1 MTVLLL
7 DDRWPSLIPLEAFGR
22 LGGRLEFTDEVPV
35 NVRWNIDRLVS
46 PEGPGV
52 LVSTDGFDPKVL
64 IRVRAGEEVIVAESR
79 RDPVRHAVRAME
91 RACSIGEWESAQTH
105 RSLLPYLA
113 EEAQEFAD
121 QVVAWEVDGDDQAL
135 LRELGDVLLQVLFH
149 AEIASRRSAFDFA
162 DVAASFVGK
171 LQLRAPY
178 LFDGTDRMVPVE
190 EQERLWALGKA
201 QEKARGNEIPPGP

>member
-1 MTVLLL
+1 MF
-7 DDRWPSLIPLEAFGR
+7 DRGV
-22 LGGRLEFTDEVPV
+22 GGRPDA
-35 NVRWNIDRLVS
+35 S
-46 PEGPGV
+46 
-52 LVSTDGFDPKVL
+52 
-64 IRVRAGEEVIVAESR
+64 
-79 RDPVRHAVRAME
+79 
-91 RACSIGEWESAQTH
+91 
-105 RSLLPYLA
+105 LA

-121 QVVAWEVDGDDQAL
+121 QVVAWETDGDDQAL

-171 LQLRAPY
+171 LQLRSPY